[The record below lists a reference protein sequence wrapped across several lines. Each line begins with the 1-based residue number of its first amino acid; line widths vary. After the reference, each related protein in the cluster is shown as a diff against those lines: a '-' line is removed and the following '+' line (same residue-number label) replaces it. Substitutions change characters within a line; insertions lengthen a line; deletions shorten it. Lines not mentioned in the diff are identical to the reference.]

1 MEQAAYYGSM
11 KEDTNKSHNITKCFI
26 DFYYYRFYHIDMKK
40 INPNI
45 PEVDVT
51 FDFYL
56 NKTYKKDKNKN
67 ETNEVG
73 EAQISIRC
81 SSNFTCYDIYLDEH
95 EYVSFDFDRLITD
108 TGGIIAFLLISMG
121 LFVLFKGYIYF
132 NITSAF
138 YSGYSI
144 FLLFREMC
152 QLMEINHSLSS
163 LHDASR
169 AISVTVYVFSI
180 LTSVAYGYISLKIKY
195 LRYISFGFIEG
206 LIISKFLFYF
216 IIQGLEN
223 EIVLK
228 YFITELVFCL
238 ALIVCWFFLKNKYE
252 IFTMINLSLMASY
265 GIIYGL
271 NVLFGGLPFMPFLI
285 LSKENEKNENIDE
298 REKLFQRLITHNKLL
313 VYSIFYVV
321 FALAGSYFNITNTKI
336 FMQKSRKK
344 ISVY

>member
-1 MEQAAYYGSM
+1 MCNAIEPRKVSQTVLEQATYY
-11 KEDTNKSHNITKCFI
+11 ETNNSVIYNIFI
-26 DFYYYRFYHIDMKK
+26 DFNNLKFYKIDMEK
-40 INPNI
+40 IHHTEATPI
-45 PEVDVT
+45 FE
-51 FDFYL
+51 FYL
-56 NKTYKKDKNKN
+56 EGDNINIKCK
-67 ETNEVG
+67 
-73 EAQISIRC
+73 
-81 SSNFTCYDIYLDEH
+81 
-95 EYVSFDFDRLITD
+95 DFDINGDKVKCNQIILNEHKSITFNYDSLIAQ
-108 TGGIIAFLLISMG
+108 TGGAISYLLIIYG
-121 LFVLFKGYIYF
+121 FFCLFRGYIYY
-132 NITSAF
+132 NLTVAF
-138 YSGYSI
+138 YSTFSLILLGREFCELMEMKEFLNSDDDKSKDFLKSFYAISLISAIVYGYSS
-144 FLLFREMC
+144 FLAR
-152 QLMEINHSLSS
+152 
-163 LHDASR
+163 
-169 AISVTVYVFSI
+169 
-180 LTSVAYGYISLKIKY
+180 Y

-228 YFITELVFCL
+228 YFITELVFCS